1 LLRGKSIMKLKGKV
15 AFLTGAAGAGIGQ
28 TTARLMAKEGANVVV
43 TDAHPERS
51 RTVAQE
57 ITRELG

>member
-1 LLRGKSIMKLKGKV
+1 MKLKGKV